1 MLRRETIMVEIVDTQ
16 KSIELLKEQV
26 QLKEVYLES
35 LKKKKKELDE
45 VERMG

>member
-16 KSIELLKEQV
+16 KSIELLKEQI

-35 LKKKKKELDE
+35 LKNKRKELDE
-45 VERMG
+45 IERMG

>member
-1 MLRRETIMVEIVDTQ
+1 MVEIVDTQ